1 MPRAGGWLL
10 GEGLRRLGSAGVPDE
25 YFADDLRAHFR
36 RSWELA
42 ADCSDGDYL
51 TQVARA
57 GTSKNGVFSA
67 MVQWTEMERL
77 VQMLRPALGD
87 QLGDDG
93 EPPVDHQLV
102 ETALPG
108 VRYVLLTR
116 QDKAAQ
122 AVAWSLGRDA
132 HELDFDPETIATFER
147 RLTADEWH
155 WGLVLRSRRDR
166 ASGDHL

>member
-1 MPRAGGWLL
+1 MSSNTDTEDLVPVRGTEPGRVAGMAGHLVPARGTGPAREAGFDDAMNRGPMTPISSYLICTLPRAGGWLL

-42 ADCSDGDYL
+42 ADCSDRDYL

-87 QLGDDG
+87 QIGDDG
-93 EPPVDHQLV
+93 EPPV
-102 ETALPG
+102 
-108 VRYVLLTR
+108 
-116 QDKAAQ
+116 
-122 AVAWSLGRDA
+122 
-132 HELDFDPETIATFER
+132 
-147 RLTADEWH
+147 
-155 WGLVLRSRRDR
+155 
-166 ASGDHL
+166 